1 MGKARNRAE
10 RTGSMDVVI
19 GTTKLV
25 PDGSGDLE
33 IKDAS
38 NNRKKIIASEI
49 KLGTGNDV
57 VIIKRNTSTGQAQFQ
72 SSTDGGGSTTEQSV
86 GGAGIVTNA
95 SDLPI
100 TGNQAGD
107 LKLVTSTNNLMIHN
121 GSGWYKIATITN
133 AVSYTHLTLPTI
145 LLV

>member
-10 RTGSMDVVI
+10 RTGDMDVVI

-49 KLGTGNDV
+49 KLGTGNDII
-57 VIIKRNTSTGQAQFQ
+57 IIKRNSSTGEAQFL
-72 SSTDGGGSTTEQSV
+72 S
-86 GGAGIVTNA
+86 
-95 SDLPI
+95 L
-100 TGNQAGD
+100 
-107 LKLVTSTNNLMIHN
+107 IH
-121 GSGWYKIATITN
+121 I
-133 AVSYTHLTLPTI
+133 
-145 LLV
+145 